1 MLTGVQVVLLGGDAR
16 QLEVIRKLTELD
28 AQVTVAGFDQL
39 HTPLDGAVK
48 AEMGGELF
56 DSADALILPAVG
68 TDDDGKI
75 IAVFSDR
82 ELILDR

>member
-1 MLTGVQVVLLGGDAR
+1 MS
-16 QLEVIRKLTELD
+16 E
-28 AQVTVAGFDQL
+28 
-39 HTPLDGAVK
+39 
-48 AEMGGELF
+48 ELF

-82 ELILDR
+82 ELILTDEHIARLPKHCTSIQVWQTLFTRAL